1 MIINKK
7 SYLFVA
13 MFSSLLFALILVL
26 SAGYEASA
34 QSVPTENEPG
44 CNNMGCLWEEN
55 TFDLQPGNPNDCTV
69 GCYYIEGL
77 TCQATS
83 STECFGQQC

>member
-44 CNNMGCLWEEN
+44 CNNMGCLWE
-55 TFDLQPGNPNDCTV
+55 
-69 GCYYIEGL
+69 
-77 TCQATS
+77 
-83 STECFGQQC
+83 